1 MGAQVDVADV
11 CIKEKLQLKTGT
23 SIDSTAYLFEKID
36 LRMLDSFSI
45 VFWGHVPIG
54 FARKIG
60 SNMVVLS
67 GYDLAGTIQHP
78 ASSIPSQAHV
88 GLDDGSFQSGL
99 ER

>member
-1 MGAQVDVADV
+1 LYQRKVAVENWDFNRFYSV
-11 CIKEKLQLKTGT
+11 
-23 SIDSTAYLFEKID
+23 SIRKND
-36 LRMLDSFSI
+36 LRMLDSFPI

-67 GYDLAGTIQHP
+67 GCDLAETIPSSIQHP
-78 ASSIPSQAHV
+78 FQAHV
-88 GLDDGSFQSGL
+88 VLDDGSFQSGL